1 VTSSQKFVLFLAVAV
16 AAAFSLPAHAV
27 LIDDFS
33 DAAAVSA
40 TSGTPSDNAATAS
53 GSFLGT
59 DRQLDSDWTSGPNSV
74 DGDIDSG
81 GSGLLTMST
90 GANTSG
96 TLMVLWQNI
105 GGVDLSAAGTLNAI
119 SLGIDFDDLPVDI
132 VLDIT
137 DSSANTGSA
146 STTAP
151 GGIFLPI
158 SQDILFASFSGSVD
172 FSAVETIKLTLT
184 PQFPAADIQINFIE
198 STFVVPEP
206 TTLAGLS
213 LMGLL
218 LVARRRRNVA

>member
-1 VTSSQKFVLFLAVAV
+1 MSRYKKSVLFLAVAV

-27 LIDDFS
+27 LIDDFT
-33 DAAAVSA
+33 DAASVSA
-40 TSGTPSDNAATAS
+40 DSGMISDNAATAA

-59 DRQLDSDWTSGPNSV
+59 NRQLDADWISGANSIA
-74 DGDIDSG
+74 GDIDSG
-81 GSGLLTMST
+81 GSGLLTMSA
-90 GANTSG
+90 GANTLG
-96 TLMVLWQNI
+96 TVMVLWQNI

-146 STTAP
+146 NSAVP
-151 GGIFLPI
+151 GGIFAPI
-158 SQDILFASFSGSVD
+158 SQEVLFASFSGSVD
-172 FSAVETIKLTLT
+172 FSSVETIKLTLN
-184 PQFPAADIQINFIE
+184 PQFPATDIQINFIE
-198 STFVVPEP
+198 STFVPIPEP

-218 LVARRRRNVA
+218 VMARRRRS

>member
-40 TSGTPSDNAATAS
+40 SSGTPSDNVATAS

-59 DRQLDSDWTSGPNSV
+59 DRQLDADWISGPNSV

-90 GANTSG
+90 DADTLG

-105 GGVDLSAAGTLNAI
+105 GGVDLTAAGSLNAI
-119 SLGIDFDDLPVDI
+119 SLGINFDDLPVDI

-137 DSSANTGSA
+137 DSSAGTGSA
-146 STTAP
+146 TSALP
-151 GGIFLPI
+151 GGIFGLI
-158 SQDILFASFSGSVD
+158 SQDVLFASFSGSVD
-172 FSAVETIKLTLT
+172 FSSVETIKLTLN
-184 PQFPAADIQINFIE
+184 PQFPATDLQINFIE

-218 LVARRRRNVA
+218 VVARRRRNVA